1 MYIYTVTFIYI
12 HICDY
17 TYVIFIYS
25 NVYVYYICLS
35 FMYMYTGANLLEL
48 LGHLPSSRH
57 AYICCSQVVI
67 FCICIF
73 ICKCI

>member
-1 MYIYTVTFIYI
+1 
-12 HICDY
+12 
-17 TYVIFIYS
+17 
-25 NVYVYYICLS
+25 
-35 FMYMYTGANLLEL
+35 MYMYIGANLLEL

>member
-25 NVYVYYICLS
+25 NEYVYYICLS
-35 FMYMYTGANLLEL
+35 FMYMYTGANAFEL
-48 LGHLPSSRH
+48 LGHLLSSRR
-57 AYICCSQVVI
+57 AYVCHSHVVI
-67 FCICIF
+67 FCF
-73 ICKCI
+73 MYFYM